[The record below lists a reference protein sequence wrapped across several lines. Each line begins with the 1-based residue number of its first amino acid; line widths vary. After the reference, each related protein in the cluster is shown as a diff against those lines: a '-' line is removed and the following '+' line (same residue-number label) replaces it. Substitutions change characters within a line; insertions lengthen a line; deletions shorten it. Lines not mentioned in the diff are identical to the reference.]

1 MLKILALVVTVAL
14 GDSLNPSTIG
24 PALFIASGKRARLA
38 VLEFTLAV
46 FVVHFAGGAI
56 LLLGPGHLL
65 LPLVNKLAPTTRDA
79 LELAAGLAL
88 LLAGAVIWNQRHR
101 LARKK
106 LPSPNPRRKSSI
118 LLGATIIAIE
128 LPTAFPYFAAI
139 TAILGAADDTP
150 AQLSLLAVYNL
161 CFILPL
167 VAVLITL
174 LLAGERRDERL
185 SRAREITERR
195 WPEIFAAVPFV
206 LGLAVAGFAG
216 AALSGD

>member
-1 MLKILALVVTVAL
+1 MLKIVALVVTVAL

-24 PALFIASGKRARLA
+24 PALFIASAERARLA

-46 FVVHFAGGAI
+46 FVVHFAGGAV

-65 LPLVNKLAPTTRDA
+65 LSLANNLSQTTRDV

-88 LLAGAVIWNQRHR
+88 LLTGMVIWHQRHR
-101 LARKK
+101 LARKR
-106 LPSPNPRRKSSI
+106 LPTPNPRRRSSF

-150 AQLSLLAVYNL
+150 AQLSLLALYNL

-167 VAVLITL
+167 LAILITL
-174 LLAGERRDERL
+174 LLAGGRAGEKL
-185 SRAREITERR
+185 IRAREILKRR
-195 WPEIFAAVPFV
+195 WPEVFAVV
-206 LGLAVAGFAG
+206 LCGLGLVLAGFAG

>member
-1 MLKILALVVTVAL
+1 MLKIVALVVTVAL

-24 PALFIASGKRARLA
+24 PALFIGSGERARIA

-46 FVVHFAGGAI
+46 FVVHFAGGAV

-65 LPLVNKLAPTTRDA
+65 LSLVNKLAQTTRDA

-88 LLAGAVIWNQRHR
+88 LLAGIVIWHQRHR
-101 LARKK
+101 LARKQ
-106 LPSPNPRRKSSI
+106 LPRPNPRRKSSV

-150 AQLSLLAVYNL
+150 AQLSLLALYNL

-167 VAVLITL
+167 VAILITL
-174 LLAGERRDERL
+174 LIAGRRAGETL
-185 SRAREITERR
+185 IRAREILERR
-195 WPEIFAAVPFV
+195 WPEAFAAVLCG
-206 LGLAVAGFAG
+206 LGLALAGFAG
-216 AALSGD
+216 TALSGD